1 MKIIYIGS
9 PPLLT
14 RGASAIHIFKMCSAF
29 SQLGHRV
36 TLYIP
41 PYDRSGDIFSYYG
54 VEQNFD
60 IKTIVS
66 PKNFLRQIIHGLCCV
81 FYFATKNPRADIV
94 ITRNIIFTFF
104 STVFLRVPTI
114 YDAHHPLVNKIAEFF
129 FNTFKDSR
137 SLIRFTTNSQG
148 LADYYL
154 KMGLPAGKLRVL
166 HNGVELDKYSKS
178 KTKTQARK
186 ITNLQAGKKIVL
198 YSGNIYKGRGI
209 DLLIDAACDLK
220 DVLFL
225 VLGGEQKDIDYYENI
240 VKTKK
245 VENFK
250 FLGFVDH
257 KEVINY
263 LYSSDVLVM
272 PYGGGMTIKS
282 GTVASDFTSPIKL
295 FEYMASKR
303 VIVASKINSVL
314 EILEDGRNAVLV
326 EIDDLD
332 SLKKGLRLA
341 LNNSSNSLKLADQAY
356 KDVKKYTWKQRASKM
371 LENV

>member
-1 MKIIYIGS
+1 MKIIYIAS

-41 PYDRSGDIFSYYG
+41 SYDRRADIFSYYG

-66 PKNFLRQIIHGLCCV
+66 PKNFFRQIIHGLCCV
-81 FYFATKNPRADIV
+81 FYFAIKNPRADIV

-114 YDAHHPLVNKIAEFF
+114 YDAHHPSVNKIAGFF

-154 KMGLPAGKLRVL
+154 KKGLTAGKLRVL
-166 HNGVELDKYSKS
+166 HNGVELDKYSNS
-178 KTKTQARK
+178 KTKVQARK
-186 ITNLQAGKKIVL
+186 ITDLQAGKKIVL

-209 DLLIDAACDLK
+209 DLLIDAACDFK
-220 DVLFL
+220 NVLFL

-250 FLGFVDH
+250 FLGFVDQ

-303 VIVASKINSVL
+303 VIVASKISSVL

>member
-1 MKIIYIGS
+1 LKIIYVAS

-14 RGASAIHIFKMCSAF
+14 TGASAIHIFKMCSAF
-29 SQLGHRV
+29 SQLGHTV

-41 PYDRSGDIFSYYG
+41 PYDSSVDIFSYYG
-54 VEQNFD
+54 VVQNFD

-66 PKNFLRQIIHGLCCV
+66 PRNFLRQIIHGLCCV
-81 FYFATKNPRADIV
+81 FYFAIKNPRADIV

-114 YDAHHPLVNKIAEFF
+114 YDAHHPLVNKIAELF

-137 SLIRFTTNSQG
+137 FLIRFTTNSQG

-154 KMGLPAGKLRVL
+154 QKGLPEGKLRVL
-166 HNGVELDKYSKS
+166 HNGVDLDKYKKS
-178 KTKTQARK
+178 KTVEQARK
-186 ITNLQAGKKIVL
+186 ITNLQESKKIVL

-209 DLLIDAACDLK
+209 ELLIEAAASFK
-220 DVLFL
+220 SVYFM
-225 VLGGEQKDIDYYENI
+225 VLGGEQGDIDDYQSL
-240 VKTKK
+240 VKAKK
-245 VENFK
+245 LENFK

-272 PYGGGMTIKS
+272 PYGAGMTIKS

-314 EILEDGRNAVLV
+314 EILEDGKNAIMV
-326 EIDDLD
+326 EVDDVD

-341 LNNSSNSLKLADQAY
+341 LNNGPNSSKLAEQAF
-356 KDVKKYTWKQRASKM
+356 KDVQKYTWKQRALKM

>member
-1 MKIIYIGS
+1 LKIIYIAS

-29 SQLGHRV
+29 SQLGHTV

-41 PYDRSGDIFSYYG
+41 PYDRSADIFSYYG
-54 VEQNFD
+54 VQENFD
-60 IKTIVS
+60 IKTIVC

-81 FYFATKNPRADIV
+81 FYFAIKNPRADIV

-104 STVFLRVPTI
+104 STVLLRVPTI

-129 FNTFKDSR
+129 FNTFKGSR
-137 SLIRFTTNSQG
+137 SLILFTTNSQG

-154 KMGLPAGKLRVL
+154 KRGLPAGKLRVL

-178 KTKTQARK
+178 KTKAQARK

-220 DVLFL
+220 NVLFL
-225 VLGGEQKDIDYYENI
+225 VLGGEQKDIDDYKKLVEA
-240 VKTKK
+240 KK

-263 LYSSDVLVM
+263 LYSADVLVM

-303 VIVASKINSVL
+303 VIVASKISSVL
-314 EILEDGRNAVLV
+314 EILEDGKNAIMV

-341 LNNSSNSLKLADQAY
+341 LDNSSNSLELADQAY
-356 KDVKKYTWKQRASKM
+356 RDVKKYTWKQRASKM